1 MKYKTIIWNFL
12 KKISN
17 LNFSIFLLL
26 LISSIS
32 ILGTIIEQDESIDYY
47 KKNYPINEMKLIE
60 INWEIIQRFKLNQ
73 LYTNWF
79 FITLLMILCL
89 SLITCTLSTQLPS
102 LKHARRWKF
111 KKQISIKNT
120 LWQYPTPII
129 MSPSSIIYF
138 LNRTNY
144 HAFHQEYYIYSYK
157 GLLGRLAPIFVHIS
171 LISILGGSLLGLFT
185 GISFQEMIPVG
196 EVFHLK
202 NIIKSGLISSIPD
215 DLIGKINTFTIE
227 YNTNQSIKQFY
238 SNISILNKKKQVIKN
253 QTISVNKPLY
263 FREFTFYQTNWQ
275 INGLK
280 LKINNKYEIQVPI
293 KKIINNNTVLWLTTF
308 YYNNED
314 VISLVISGLKE
325 PILYYDKTGQL
336 LQTVAIGEMQTI
348 HNIPIQITEIITS
361 TGLQIKK
368 DPGVLIIYLSFFILM
383 LSILISYTSY
393 SQLWI
398 IHSNNTIQIFGLTN
412 RAELNFEE
420 DTLKLQNMLSM
431 LY

>member
-1 MKYKTIIWNFL
+1 MKYKTIVWNFF

-79 FITLLMILCL
+79 FITLLIIFCL
-89 SLITCTLSTQLPS
+89 SLIACTLSTQLPS

-111 KKQISIKNT
+111 KKQISINNT
-120 LWQYPTPII
+120 LWQYRTPII
-129 MSPSSIIYF
+129 ISPSSVIYF

-157 GLLGRLAPIFVHIS
+157 GLLGRLAPIFLHIS

-202 NIIKSGLISSIPD
+202 NIIKSGLISYIPD

-308 YYNNED
+308 YYNDED
-314 VISLVISGLKE
+314 VISLMISGLKE

-336 LQTVAIGEMQTI
+336 LQTVAIGEIQTI

-420 DTLKLQNMLSM
+420 DTLKLQNMLSI

>member
-1 MKYKTIIWNFL
+1 MKYKTIVWNFF

-79 FITLLMILCL
+79 FITLLIIFCL
-89 SLITCTLSTQLPS
+89 SLIACTLSTQLPS

-111 KKQISIKNT
+111 KKQISINNT
-120 LWQYPTPII
+120 LWQYRTPII
-129 MSPSSIIYF
+129 ISPSSVIYF

-202 NIIKSGLISSIPD
+202 NIIKSGLISYISD
-215 DLIGKINTFTIE
+215 YLIRKIYTFTIE

-308 YYNNED
+308 YYNDED
-314 VISLVISGLKE
+314 VISLMISGLKE

-336 LQTVAIGEMQTI
+336 LQTVAIGEIQTI

-420 DTLKLQNMLSM
+420 DTLKLQNMLSI

>member
-26 LISSIS
+26 LISLIS

-47 KKNYPINEMKLIE
+47 KKNYPIHEMKLIE

-79 FITLLMILCL
+79 FIALLMIFCL

-111 KKQISIKNT
+111 KKQISVKNT

-129 MSPSSIIYF
+129 ISPSSIIYF

-157 GLLGRLAPIFVHIS
+157 GLLGRLAPICVHVS
-171 LISILGGSLLGLFT
+171 LVSILGGSLLGLFT

-263 FREFTFYQTNWQ
+263 FKEFTFYQTNWQ

-325 PILYYDKTGQL
+325 PIVYYDKTGQL
-336 LQTVAIGEMQTI
+336 LQTVTIGEMQTV

-368 DPGVLIIYLSFFILM
+368 DPGVLIIYLSFFTLM

>member
-1 MKYKTIIWNFL
+1 M
-12 KKISN
+12 
-17 LNFSIFLLL
+17 IFC
-26 LISSIS
+26 I
-32 ILGTIIEQDESIDYY
+32 
-47 KKNYPINEMKLIE
+47 
-60 INWEIIQRFKLNQ
+60 
-73 LYTNWF
+73 
-79 FITLLMILCL
+79 

-102 LKHARRWKF
+102 LKHARKWKF

-120 LWQYPTPII
+120 LWQYTTPII
-129 MSPSSIIYF
+129 ISPSSIIYC
-138 LNRTNY
+138 LNKTNY

-280 LKINNKYEIQVPI
+280 LKINNKDEIQVPI
-293 KKIINNNTVLWLTTF
+293 KKITNNNTVLWLTTF
-308 YYNNED
+308 HYNDED
-314 VISLVISGLKE
+314 IISLVISGLKE

-336 LQTVAIGEMQTI
+336 LQTVAIGEIQTI

-383 LSILISYTSY
+383 LSILVSYTSY

>member
-1 MKYKTIIWNFL
+1 MCHFRTNFFFF

-79 FITLLMILCL
+79 FITLLIIFCL
-89 SLITCTLSTQLPS
+89 SLIACTLSTQLPS

-111 KKQISIKNT
+111 KKQISINNT
-120 LWQYPTPII
+120 LWQYRTPII
-129 MSPSSIIYF
+129 ISPSSVIYF

-202 NIIKSGLISSIPD
+202 NIIKSGLISYIPD

-308 YYNNED
+308 YYNDED
-314 VISLVISGLKE
+314 VISLMISGLKE

-336 LQTVAIGEMQTI
+336 LQTVAIGEIQTI

-420 DTLKLQNMLSM
+420 DTLKLQNMLSI

>member
-1 MKYKTIIWNFL
+1 MKNKTIIWNFL

-32 ILGTIIEQDESIDYY
+32 ILGTIIEQDESIEYY

-79 FITLLMILCL
+79 FITLLMIFCI

-102 LKHARRWKF
+102 LKHARKWKF

-120 LWQYPTPII
+120 LWQYTTPII
-129 MSPSSIIYF
+129 ISPSSIIYC
-138 LNRTNY
+138 LNKTNY

-280 LKINNKYEIQVPI
+280 LKINNKDEIQVPI
-293 KKIINNNTVLWLTTF
+293 KKITNNNTVLWLTTF
-308 YYNNED
+308 HYNDED
-314 VISLVISGLKE
+314 IISLVISGLKE

-336 LQTVAIGEMQTI
+336 LQTVAIGEIQTI

-383 LSILISYTSY
+383 LSILVSYTSY

>member
-1 MKYKTIIWNFL
+1 MKYKTIVWNFF

-79 FITLLMILCL
+79 FITLLIIFCL
-89 SLITCTLSTQLPS
+89 SLIACTLSTQLPS

-111 KKQISIKNT
+111 KKQISINNT
-120 LWQYPTPII
+120 LWQYRTPII
-129 MSPSSIIYF
+129 ISPSSVIYF

-202 NIIKSGLISSIPD
+202 NIIKSGLISYIPD

-275 INGLK
+275 LNRLK
-280 LKINNKYEIQVPI
+280 LKINNKY
-293 KKIINNNTVLWLTTF
+293 
-308 YYNNED
+308 
-314 VISLVISGLKE
+314 
-325 PILYYDKTGQL
+325 
-336 LQTVAIGEMQTI
+336 
-348 HNIPIQITEIITS
+348 
-361 TGLQIKK
+361 
-368 DPGVLIIYLSFFILM
+368 
-383 LSILISYTSY
+383 
-393 SQLWI
+393 
-398 IHSNNTIQIFGLTN
+398 
-412 RAELNFEE
+412 
-420 DTLKLQNMLSM
+420 
-431 LY
+431 

>member
-1 MKYKTIIWNFL
+1 MKYRTIIWNFF

-32 ILGTIIEQDESIDYY
+32 ILGTIIEQDESIEYY

-79 FITLLMILCL
+79 FITLLIIFCI

-120 LWQYPTPII
+120 LWQYTTPII
-129 MSPSSIIYF
+129 ISPSSIIYC

-280 LKINNKYEIQVPI
+280 LKINNKDEIQVPI
-293 KKIINNNTVLWLTTF
+293 KKITNNNTVLWLTTF
-308 YYNNED
+308 HYNDED
-314 VISLVISGLKE
+314 IISLVISGLKE

-336 LQTVAIGEMQTI
+336 LQTVAIGEIQTI

-383 LSILISYTSY
+383 LSVLVSYTSY

>member
-1 MKYKTIIWNFL
+1 MKYKTIVWNFL

-79 FITLLMILCL
+79 FITLLIIFCL
-89 SLITCTLSTQLPS
+89 SLIACTLSTQLPS

-111 KKQISIKNT
+111 KKQISINNT
-120 LWQYPTPII
+120 LWQYRTPII
-129 MSPSSIIYF
+129 ISPSSVIYF

-308 YYNNED
+308 YYNDED
-314 VISLVISGLKE
+314 VISLMISGLKE

-336 LQTVAIGEMQTI
+336 LQTVAIGEIQTI

-420 DTLKLQNMLSM
+420 DTLKLQNMLSI

>member
-1 MKYKTIIWNFL
+1 MKYKTIVWNFF

-79 FITLLMILCL
+79 FITLLIIFCL
-89 SLITCTLSTQLPS
+89 SLIACTLSTQLPS

-111 KKQISIKNT
+111 KKQISINNT
-120 LWQYPTPII
+120 LWQYRTPII
-129 MSPSSIIYF
+129 ISPSSVIYF

-202 NIIKSGLISSIPD
+202 NIIKSGLISYIPD

-308 YYNNED
+308 YYNDED
-314 VISLVISGLKE
+314 VISLMITGLKE

-336 LQTVAIGEMQTI
+336 LQTVAIGEIQTI

-420 DTLKLQNMLSM
+420 DTLKLQNMLSI

>member
-79 FITLLMILCL
+79 FITLLIIFCL
-89 SLITCTLSTQLPS
+89 SLIACTLSTQLPS

-111 KKQISIKNT
+111 KKQISINNT
-120 LWQYPTPII
+120 LWQYRTPII
-129 MSPSSIIYF
+129 ISPSSVIYF

-202 NIIKSGLISSIPD
+202 NIIKSGLISYIPD

-308 YYNNED
+308 YYNDED
-314 VISLVISGLKE
+314 VISLMISGLKE

-336 LQTVAIGEMQTI
+336 LQTVAIGEIQTI

-420 DTLKLQNMLSM
+420 DTLKLQNMLSI

>member
-1 MKYKTIIWNFL
+1 MKYKTIAWNFL

-17 LNFSIFLLL
+17 LNFSIVLLL

-79 FITLLMILCL
+79 FITLLIIFCL
-89 SLITCTLSTQLPS
+89 SLIACTLSTQLPS

-111 KKQISIKNT
+111 KKQISINNT
-120 LWQYPTPII
+120 LWQYRTPII
-129 MSPSSIIYF
+129 ISPSSVIYF

-202 NIIKSGLISSIPD
+202 NIIKSGLISYIPD

-308 YYNNED
+308 YYNDED
-314 VISLVISGLKE
+314 VISLMISGLKE

-336 LQTVAIGEMQTI
+336 LQTVAIGEIQTI

-420 DTLKLQNMLSM
+420 DTLKLQNMLSI

>member
-1 MKYKTIIWNFL
+1 MKYKTIVWNFF

-79 FITLLMILCL
+79 FITLLIIFCL
-89 SLITCTLSTQLPS
+89 SLIACTLSTQLPS

-111 KKQISIKNT
+111 KKQISINNT
-120 LWQYPTPII
+120 LWQYRTPII
-129 MSPSSIIYF
+129 ISPSSVIYF

-202 NIIKSGLISSIPD
+202 NIIKSGLISYIPD

-308 YYNNED
+308 YYNDED
-314 VISLVISGLKE
+314 VISLMISGLKE
-325 PILYYDKTGQL
+325 PILYYEKTGQL
-336 LQTVAIGEMQTI
+336 LQTVAIGEIQTI

-420 DTLKLQNMLSM
+420 DTLKLQNMLSI

>member
-1 MKYKTIIWNFL
+1 MKYKTIVWNFF

-79 FITLLMILCL
+79 FITLLIIFCL
-89 SLITCTLSTQLPS
+89 SLIACTLSTQLPS

-111 KKQISIKNT
+111 KKQISINNT
-120 LWQYPTPII
+120 LWQYRTPII
-129 MSPSSIIYF
+129 ISPSSVIYF

-202 NIIKSGLISSIPD
+202 NIIKSGLISYIPD

-238 SNISILNKKKQVIKN
+238 SNISILNKRKQVIKN

-308 YYNNED
+308 YYNDED
-314 VISLVISGLKE
+314 VISLMISGLKE

-336 LQTVAIGEMQTI
+336 LQTVAIGEIQTI

-420 DTLKLQNMLSM
+420 DTLKLQNMLSI

>member
-1 MKYKTIIWNFL
+1 MKYKTIVWNFF

-79 FITLLMILCL
+79 FITLLIIFCL
-89 SLITCTLSTQLPS
+89 SLIACTLSTQLPS

-111 KKQISIKNT
+111 KKQISINNT
-120 LWQYPTPII
+120 LWQYRTPII
-129 MSPSSIIYF
+129 ISPSSVIYF

-202 NIIKSGLISSIPD
+202 NIIKSGLISYIPD

-308 YYNNED
+308 YYNNEEI
-314 VISLVISGLKE
+314 ISLVISGLKE

-336 LQTVAIGEMQTI
+336 LQTVAIGEIQTI

-420 DTLKLQNMLSM
+420 DTLKLQNMLSI

>member
-1 MKYKTIIWNFL
+1 MKYRTIIWNFF

-32 ILGTIIEQDESIDYY
+32 ILGTIIEQDESIEYY

-79 FITLLMILCL
+79 FITLLMIFCI

-120 LWQYPTPII
+120 LWQYTTPII
-129 MSPSSIIYF
+129 ISPSSIIYC

-280 LKINNKYEIQVPI
+280 LKINNKDEIQVPI
-293 KKIINNNTVLWLTTF
+293 KKITNNNTVLWLTTF
-308 YYNNED
+308 HYNDED
-314 VISLVISGLKE
+314 IISLVISGLKE

-336 LQTVAIGEMQTI
+336 LQTVAIGEIQTI

-383 LSILISYTSY
+383 LSVLVSYTSY